1 MNIDNNKSVSR
12 RSFTKKALGIGF
24 LSSLAVMN
32 LPGSADAWLDEK
44 IMERD
49 DLADGIK
56 ELIKTYDTTS
66 PYPVKFY
73 DGLVRVHLRNLDFA
87 VKKGLAKE
95 HADHYSSTLAPMIE
109 KYVKNAI
116 PIMGKDIFLWANFER
131 TSCSYQLYEH
141 IDIKE
146 NERSVPCPFKGILE
160 YQNSTVGTYSIK
172 WGDVCNKWCIPVWEN
187 FANMVQLKIKVEPGE
202 TCRITLV

>member
-24 LSSLAVMN
+24 LSSLAIMN

-146 NERSVPCPFKGILE
+146 NERSVPCPFKSILE